1 MNVFQTCSDIVDAVE
16 LSASQR
22 LYLKPIARFN
32 ISVQLPQTKRPGKT
46 ISNWEVME
54 KMKSMIKPE
63 EFTVLKVS
71 KSTLEFIRFEC
82 EIENKSQLSSVIVRL
97 DGRTIKLAGFP
108 ELLKLRAAEAKIPY
122 PTRHTWDSYFR
133 DAKNMNEM
141 KPGERPDTIHISNLP
156 CKWFASK
163 QDRKETKDVPSE
175 YILKKV
181 FEIFGDVRCV
191 DIPISDPYRSQ
202 MKSNISGIKTF
213 SFGQELSFEGYVQ
226 FKEYVCFV
234 KAMDALRG
242 MKLLY
247 KEGDKAFTASIK
259 AAQSQKVW
267 EPLVSLGLAI
277 DWNADDGKIEVRITA
292 GSQQQGWFCCAGVKV
307 DFDRTKHMSDVSIRR
322 RRIERDKLMGKERDL
337 EEKLRREQEEEER
350 RREEDRLRKLEE
362 KQERVNRRKSREEKR
377 KCNQLKKLR
386 DVAAQE
392 MNEKIAI
399 EERKLLIAQRKLESI
414 RLLDE
419 LFERVKELGRLNIEE
434 VNPYLR
440 GGRVENHLGKI
451 TPISPE
457 RDLNLDLLVFS
468 SLAQHETSV
477 LFNYATDE
485 VVKQRGTGKRDD
497 SLTRPV
503 PVENK
508 EAAKLK
514 KKEERAR
521 AKRERLQDKERQL
534 RDKLVHKYKCAQERT
549 MYTQR
554 EKLRFTKLRS
564 VLAATSTTNDVVRS
578 KGTNIETEDSSEDTS
593 EVTSTELNESR
604 ETSWTEKQGFDD
616 NNFHM
621 GAQYKDQ
628 QWYPPNNYQSHYPH
642 PGFYNNNPRYH
653 YRGRG
658 FYPRRRR
665 FYHPFRQPYGRGRG
679 QKPNFYDYDQEYYR
693 YFQKISKSDK
703 NGHIQDIHL
712 GHIQDTYQGHS
723 QGIDLELQQD
733 HDQGIILEL
742 QQDHDLGIDPELQQ
756 DHDLGIDPN
765 LLQGHDLGIDP
776 ELQQDHNLGIDPN
789 LLQGHGQY
797 TGLELSQGHGQDIDP
812 ELLQGQ
818 KQNLNHSLAQ
828 DCILEVIQR
837 LVPNHTVCPELILS
851 LAPCLNC
858 NNHKL
863 NLGLVLDLD
872 PNHEKKHILDH
883 IQNML
888 KAVGP
893 IRCASTSGPGVFTF
907 ELAGD
912 VLNRIGSISFYYS
925 SGLPEFVWEG
935 T

>member
-1 MNVFQTCSDIVDAVE
+1 M
-16 LSASQR
+16 
-22 LYLKPIARFN
+22 
-32 ISVQLPQTKRPGKT
+32 
-46 ISNWEVME
+46 
-54 KMKSMIKPE
+54 
-63 EFTVLKVS
+63 
-71 KSTLEFIRFEC
+71 
-82 EIENKSQLSSVIVRL
+82 SS
-97 DGRTIKLAGFP
+97 
-108 ELLKLRAAEAKIPY
+108 
-122 PTRHTWDSYFR
+122 
-133 DAKNMNEM
+133 
-141 KPGERPDTIHISNLP
+141 
-156 CKWFASK
+156 
-163 QDRKETKDVPSE
+163 
-175 YILKKV
+175 
-181 FEIFGDVRCV
+181 
-191 DIPISDPYRSQ
+191 
-202 MKSNISGIKTF
+202 
-213 SFGQELSFEGYVQ
+213 
-226 FKEYVCFV
+226 
-234 KAMDALRG
+234 
-242 MKLLY
+242 
-247 KEGDKAFTASIK
+247 
-259 AAQSQKVW
+259 
-267 EPLVSLGLAI
+267 
-277 DWNADDGKIEVRITA
+277 
-292 GSQQQGWFCCAGVKV
+292 SQQQGWFCCADVKV

-451 TPISPE
+451 TPISSE
-457 RDLNLDLLVFS
+457 RDSNLDRLVFG
-468 SLAQHETSV
+468 SLAQHETIV
-477 LFNYATDE
+477 LFNYATDVE
-485 VVKQRGTGKRDD
+485 VVKQRGTRKRDD
-497 SLTRPV
+497 SMTRPV

-679 QKPNFYDYDQEYYR
+679 QKPNFYDYDQEYY
-693 YFQKISKSDK
+693 Q
-703 NGHIQDIHL
+703 
-712 GHIQDTYQGHS
+712 
-723 QGIDLELQQD
+723 
-733 HDQGIILEL
+733 L

-756 DHDLGIDPN
+756 DHD
-765 LLQGHDLGIDP
+765 QGT
-776 ELQQDHNLGIDPN
+776 DPN
-789 LLQGHGQY
+789 LLQGHGQD
-797 TGLELSQGHGQDIDP
+797 TSLELSRGHGQDIDP

-818 KQNLNHSLAQ
+818 KQNLNHNLISRLHSRSHSKTSSKSHSLSRTHIEPSPLFKLQQSQTKSWSRSRSGSKSRKKTYSGSHSKVRSKSPPKVVLRSRSVSKNKDMAWS
-828 DCILEVIQR
+828 DVSLESLGYSQMSHKMESGISNHSKKSSKHKKNKKKGKKMGKHKKSKTEKVI
-837 LVPNHTVCPELILS
+837 
-851 LAPCLNC
+851 
-858 NNHKL
+858 
-863 NLGLVLDLD
+863 DD
-872 PNHEKKHILDH
+872 
-883 IQNML
+883 
-888 KAVGP
+888 
-893 IRCASTSGPGVFTF
+893 
-907 ELAGD
+907 
-912 VLNRIGSISFYYS
+912 
-925 SGLPEFVWEG
+925 
-935 T
+935 

>member
-259 AAQSQKVW
+259 
-267 EPLVSLGLAI
+267 
-277 DWNADDGKIEVRITA
+277 
-292 GSQQQGWFCCAGVKV
+292 V

-377 KCNQLKKLR
+377 KCNKLKKLR

-419 LFERVKELGRLNIEE
+419 LFERVKE
-434 VNPYLR
+434 
-440 GGRVENHLGKI
+440 
-451 TPISPE
+451 
-457 RDLNLDLLVFS
+457 
-468 SLAQHETSV
+468 
-477 LFNYATDE
+477 

-497 SLTRPV
+497 SMTRPV

-604 ETSWTEKQGFDD
+604 RNKALMTITSTWVPSIRTSNGTLPITIKATTPILASITIIHAITTEGEASTHDAVD
-616 NNFHM
+616 STIPSGSPM
-621 GAQYKDQ
+621 AGDGAKNQTFMTMIK
-628 QWYPPNNYQSHYPH
+628 STIVT
-642 PGFYNNNPRYH
+642 FKKFPRVTRMVIKTMMPTMKSPAFIH
-653 YRGRG
+653 I
-658 FYPRRRR
+658 
-665 FYHPFRQPYGRGRG
+665 HILILLRQ
-679 QKPNFYDYDQEYYR
+679 
-693 YFQKISKSDK
+693 
-703 NGHIQDIHL
+703 GHIQDIHL
-712 GHIQDTYQGHS
+712 GHIQDTYQGHD

-733 HDQGIILEL
+733 HDLGINLEL

-756 DHDLGIDPN
+756 DHDLGIDP
-765 LLQGHDLGIDP
+765 
-776 ELQQDHNLGIDPN
+776 ELQQDHGQGTDPN
-789 LLQGHGQY
+789 LLQGHGQD

-818 KQNLNHSLAQ
+818 KQNLNHNLAQ
-828 DCILEVIQR
+828 DCLLEVIQR

-858 NNHKL
+858 NNHKV

-883 IQNML
+883 IQ
-888 KAVGP
+888 KCVQ
-893 IRCASTSGPGVFTF
+893 
-907 ELAGD
+907 
-912 VLNRIGSISFYYS
+912 NRHQKWF
-925 SGLPEFVWEG
+925 
-935 T
+935 

>member
-1 MNVFQTCSDIVDAVE
+1 MNVFQTCSDIVDAVP

-54 KMKSMIKPE
+54 KMKSMITPE

-82 EIENKSQLSSVIVRL
+82 EIENKSQLSNVIVRL

-259 AAQSQKVW
+259 NTYK
-267 EPLVSLGLAI
+267 LLI
-277 DWNADDGKIEVRITA
+277 
-292 GSQQQGWFCCAGVKV
+292 SQQQGWFCCAGVKV

-419 LFERVKELGRLNIEE
+419 LFERVKE
-434 VNPYLR
+434 
-440 GGRVENHLGKI
+440 
-451 TPISPE
+451 
-457 RDLNLDLLVFS
+457 
-468 SLAQHETSV
+468 
-477 LFNYATDE
+477 
-485 VVKQRGTGKRDD
+485 VVKQRGTGKRDNT
-497 SLTRPV
+497 LTKPV

-508 EAAKLK
+508 EAAKLR

-564 VLAATSTTNDVVRS
+564 VLADTSTTIDGVRS
-578 KGTNIETEDSSEDTS
+578 KNTNIDTEDSSEDTS

-604 ETSWTEKQGFDD
+604 DTSWTEKQGFDD

-642 PGFYNNNPRYH
+642 PGFYNNNPRYQ

-693 YFQKISKSDK
+693 YFQKFSKSDK
-703 NGHIQDIHL
+703 NGHIR
-712 GHIQDTYQGHS
+712 DTDQGHS
-723 QGIDLELQQD
+723 QGIALELQQD
-733 HDQGIILEL
+733 HDQGIDPEL
-742 QQDHDLGIDPELQQ
+742 QQDHDQGIDPELQQ
-756 DHDLGIDPN
+756 DHDQGIDPK
-765 LLQGHDLGIDP
+765 LQKDHDQGIDPKLQQDHNQGINP
-776 ELQQDHNLGIDPN
+776 ELQQDHGQGTDPG
-789 LLQGHGQY
+789 LLQGHGQG
-797 TGLELSQGHGQDIDP
+797 TGLELSQGHGQDTSP
-812 ELLQGQ
+812 ELLQGHDPSSGPELLRSHIQDIDREPLQSQ
-818 KQNLNHSLAQ
+818 KQYLNHNRAQ
-828 DCILEVIQR
+828 DCVLEVIQR

-863 NLGLVLDLD
+863 NPGLVLDLD
-872 PNHEKKHILDH
+872 LNHEKKHILDH
-883 IQNML
+883 IQKTLPPHND
-888 KAVGP
+888 A
-893 IRCASTSGPGVFTF
+893 
-907 ELAGD
+907 D
-912 VLNRIGSISFYYS
+912 VSAK
-925 SGLPEFVWEG
+925 PEFHYVVS
-935 T
+935 